1 MAPRGGRRSHAV
13 GFPGAG
19 RGNTL
24 CPTPPRYERPMSET
38 EFLTQ
43 GPVCD
48 GGRGATSSTR
58 MGPGGRPCGPL
69 SSTLGPVGE
78 QVPTGASAGVTQ
90 VVGLTVRFVSRVCG
104 PHTSSAQ
111 FPRGRPNSWAPG
123 DILRARKTQGLLRGV
138 TAGAEDSLELWPLT
152 GAPATFLLSGGWA

>member
-1 MAPRGGRRSHAV
+1 MVVSHHPQWPRGGRRSHAV

-19 RGNTL
+19 RGNAL
-24 CPTPPRYERPMSET
+24 CPMPPRYERPVSET

-104 PHTSSAQ
+104 PHTCQ
-111 FPRGRPNSWAPG
+111 CPVPKGQTEQLGPWRRPESQENTRFTKVG
-123 DILRARKTQGLLRGV
+123 D
-138 TAGAEDSLELWPLT
+138 
-152 GAPATFLLSGGWA
+152 GGG